1 MARQIQAGIDALE
14 IAHSAS
20 PGAGKRLT
28 VSIGIACVQPM
39 SDRSHY
45 GFIQLADEALYA
57 AKERGRNC
65 IVIMDKEYGNLT
77 TGSFRKEAEAG
88 ATH

>member
-1 MARQIQAGIDALE
+1 
-14 IAHSAS
+14 
-20 PGAGKRLT
+20 
-28 VSIGIACVQPM
+28 VSIGIACVQPT

-65 IVIMDKEYGNLT
+65 IVIMDKEYGDLT
-77 TGSFRKEAEAG
+77 TGAFRKEAAG
-88 ATH
+88 ASH